1 VAEPR
6 VTRSMEA
13 TAPAGAA
20 AVDRERRTLSSGSWG
35 ALLFIATEFTL
46 FSSLIATY
54 YYLRFKDP
62 TWPPPGVPKPEVTMP
77 LVLTGILLVSVLPMA
92 GAVRAAK
99 AARVR
104 AAWSLLAVA
113 TAIQG
118 TYLGLQINLFV
129 DDFHK
134 FTPSGSAYGSI
145 YYVMVG
151 LHHAHVALGIAA
163 SVWLL
168 ARLLGG
174 LTNYRLLALRVI
186 SYYWYFVAAIAVP
199 VVLTQIYPSL

>member
-6 VTRSMEA
+6 VTRSTEA

-54 YYLRFKDP
+54 YYLRFKDA

-77 LVLTGILLVSVLPMA
+77 LVLTGMLLVSVLPIA

-129 DDFHK
+129 SDFHK

>member
-1 VAEPR
+1 MAEPR

-46 FSSLIATY
+46 FTSLIATY

-77 LVLTGILLVSVLPMA
+77 LVLTGMLLVSVLPIA
-92 GAVRAAK
+92 AAVRAAK

-104 AAWSLLAVA
+104 AAWWLLALA

-118 TYLGLQINLFV
+118 TYLGLQIHLFV

-134 FTPSGSAYGSI
+134 FTPTESAYGSI